1 MVNARMEYSEA
12 SSAPDLMD
20 MLSDD
25 RKKEL
30 SSDPG
35 ERLNRTWDLLAF
47 SETCQAENITPPSS
61 LCPVQ
66 DRLEGVHCRTEIPPE
81 KPISVLTQNHF
92 EVLHPE
98 VGHPVSESLDFSERF
113 GQPLE
118 LIKSLK
124 SQDKYNSDATQAVFW
139 AGILQAQMCVLDLQG
154 EIDKQ
159 KEPLKTPSMNSKN
172 MPVTVVSVDSATI
185 SEPLCLDSDS
195 GEEPEENLDNQEEEE
210 SEEEEEEVEYLFFNN
225 PLFQES
231 PHLTRTF
238 EGQVMW
244 EQPEGET
251 STENHK
257 KIFKSEVDSGNH
269 DGDLF
274 YQANVAISPVA
285 RNSFPVCD
293 ANEDISPCSFPSYVS
308 HYRSLS
314 PLVITERDLESTCS
328 LAENS
333 KAQGCF
339 LDPLQR
345 DVLGSV
351 APDADLPVYLP
362 AEGLLFSASS
372 TSLMSALLQESMET
386 CAPHKPMSPG
396 KSSCIP
402 SSFQALSGPPA
413 EHSLQQEECGPEA
426 PSLGHLPSSCTWLE
440 ELERTSSLQK
450 DVARAD
456 SHSIPPCGAERKLM
470 SSVERLKMVELPT
483 VQSDGR
489 SEGNEEEPV
498 SHCPEELGEEFG
510 STGECLPAM
519 GIAEPSGTLLLANGT
534 SGDQAAA
541 HRLAAR
547 LYHLDGFK
555 KSQVAAFLQKNNAF
569 SQMVAEAYLSFFHF
583 SAQTLDQALRSF
595 LKSFVLTGETQERER
610 ILLHF
615 SWRYH
620 CCSPEASLSPDAVH
634 TLTCALMLLNTDLH
648 GQNIGRSMSC
658 QDFVANLAG
667 LNDGQDFSKELLKAL
682 YNSIRHEKL
691 EWATDEEEALGA
703 ETPLSPANT
712 QRKNNP
718 FLTVQHDPGAR
729 VYQQGLLARKVHA
742 EADGKKT
749 PWGKRGWKTFHAV
762 LKGTVLYFLKDE
774 QPLEVSGSEEFVG
787 VHHALAEKASK
798 YTKRPHV
805 FRLQTADWHV
815 FLFQAPTF
823 EEMTSWMSRINL
835 VAAMF
840 SAPPFPA
847 AVGSQKKF
855 VRPILPTAA
864 CKNSLEDQ
872 HLAHEAC
879 MDRMSHELLELQ
891 RNLPEKRGRGR
902 DLEEYQ
908 LRKEY
913 LLYEKRRYETYVKLL
928 EVKLSCATDDLD
940 QWEARLTAAGES
952 CPGLQKSHSSP
963 SLNVDGPPV
972 GGGRV
977 KRNISERRTVRR
989 IIPRRNKHLL

>member
-1 MVNARMEYSEA
+1 MINAGMEYPEP
-12 SSAPDLMD
+12 SSTPDLTV

-25 RKKEL
+25 GKKEL

-35 ERLNRTWDLLAF
+35 ERLKRTWDLLAF

-61 LCPVQ
+61 LRLVQ
-66 DRLEGVHCRTEIPPE
+66 DRLEGVHCSTEMPSE
-81 KPISVLTQNHF
+81 KSLPVLTQNHF
-92 EVLHPE
+92 EALRPE
-98 VGHPVSESLDFSERF
+98 VGHPILESLDFSETF

-118 LIKSLK
+118 PIRNPKSP
-124 SQDKYNSDATQAVFW
+124 DKRSSNATQAVFW
-139 AGILQAQMCVLDLQG
+139 AGILQAQKCVLDLQG

-159 KEPLKTPSMNSKN
+159 KEPLKSPTVDSEN
-172 MPVTVVSVDSATI
+172 MPVTAVPLDSAAI
-185 SEPLCLDSDS
+185 HEPLFLDSDS
-195 GEEPEENLDNQEEEE
+195 EEEPEEALEKQEEEE
-210 SEEEEEEVEYLFFNN
+210 SEEEEEEEEVEYLFFNN

-231 PHLTRTF
+231 PHITRTF
-238 EGQVMW
+238 EGQIPW
-244 EQPEGET
+244 EQPERET
-251 STENHK
+251 STENYK
-257 KIFKSEVDSGNH
+257 ESFKSETDSGDQ

-274 YQANVAISPVA
+274 YQANVAVRPVV
-285 RNSFPVCD
+285 RSFFPVCD
-293 ANEDISPCSFPSYVS
+293 PGANEDISPCSFPSYVP

-339 LDPLQR
+339 LDPLQG
-345 DVLGSV
+345 DILESI
-351 APDADLPVYLP
+351 AP

-372 TSLMSALLQESMET
+372 TSLMSALLQEPTEICS
-386 CAPHKPMSPG
+386 PHKPPSPG

-402 SSFQALSGPPA
+402 SGFQVLSGPTA
-413 EHSLQQEECGPEA
+413 EQSLQQEKFGPQT
-426 PSLGHLPSSCTWLE
+426 PSHGHLSSSCTWLE
-440 ELERTSSLQK
+440 EPQRTSSLRK
-450 DVARAD
+450 DVPRAD
-456 SHSIPPCGAERKLM
+456 LHSYPLCGMERKLA
-470 SSVERLKMVELPT
+470 SSAERLKMVESPAM
-483 VQSDGR
+483 QSDGG
-489 SEGNEEEPV
+489 SKDKEEEPV
-498 SHCPEELGEEFG
+498 LDCPEELGGEFG
-510 STGECLPAM
+510 STGESLPAT
-519 GIAEPSGTLLLANGT
+519 GIAEPNGTLLFANGT

-547 LYHLDGFK
+547 LYHLDGFG

-569 SQMVAEAYLSFFHF
+569 SQRVAEAYLSFFHF

-595 LKSFVLTGETQERER
+595 LKSLVLTGETQERER

-615 SWRYH
+615 SQRYH
-620 CCSPEASLSPDAVH
+620 CCNPEASLSPDAVH
-634 TLTCALMLLNTDLH
+634 TLTCAMMLLNTDLH

-667 LNDGQDFSKELLKAL
+667 LNDGKDFSKELLKAL

-691 EWATDEEEALGA
+691 EWATDEEETLGVK
-703 ETPLSPANT
+703 TPLSPTNT
-712 QRKNNP
+712 QRKSNP
-718 FLTVQHDPGAR
+718 FLTVWHDPGAK

-774 QPLEVSGSEEFVG
+774 HHLEVSDSEELIG

-805 FRLQTADWHV
+805 FRLQTADWHI
-815 FLFQAPTF
+815 FLFQAPTS
-823 EEMTSWMSRINL
+823 EEMSSWISRINL

-855 VRPILPTAA
+855 VRPILPTAP
-864 CKNSLEDQ
+864 CKNSMEDQ

-879 MDRMSHELLELQ
+879 MDRVSHELLELQ

-913 LLYEKRRYETYVKLL
+913 LLYEKRRYEMYVKLL
-928 EVKLSCATDDLD
+928 EVKLSCTTDDLD
-940 QWEARLTAAGES
+940 QWEAQLTAVAES
-952 CPGLQKSHSSP
+952 CPSLQKSHSSP
-963 SLNVDGPPV
+963 SLNVDGPPA
-972 GGGRV
+972 GGARV

-989 IIPRRNKHLL
+989 IIPKRNKHLL